1 MKKRYKK
8 PPIKS
13 QAKAAGMSKD
23 TQRQYNHT
31 HLRLKSQGDMKK

>member
-13 QAKAAGMSKD
+13 QAKSAEMSKD